1 MRMWRFAVFGLGL
14 GLGPSIASAD
24 QVASCAGALIAG
36 AAYLAC
42 SHMVPSAPTQLCT
55 YSWSLQTDAGLH
67 TFQGFFSLLPG
78 QMNRVVFQ
86 TGSVTAQIGG
96 SIVICQNALW
106 EQPPA
111 EQPQAARP

>member
-1 MRMWRFAVFGLGL
+1 MRRWRVAGYGLVLGL
-14 GLGPSIASAD
+14 WSSAASAD
-24 QVASCAGALIAG
+24 QVASCAGALLAG

-42 SHMVPSAPTQLCT
+42 SHTVPSAPTQLCT
-55 YSWSLQTDAGLH
+55 YSWSLQTDAGLR

-86 TGSVTAQIGG
+86 TGDVTAQIGG

-106 EQPPA
+106 ERPPG
-111 EQPQAARP
+111 EQPQAAHP